1 MIAEP
6 LEKGIA
12 EDIEAGVVQI
22 GWNRLEI
29 SVVASKVYILTI
41 LLFHFRKRLGEFF
54 QTKYDWDLLAARS
67 IWAFGPEV
75 NGPNVL
81 VDDTLPSEVSSYIFN
96 VKE

>member
-29 SVVASKVYILTI
+29 SVVASKVYIL
-41 LLFHFRKRLGEFF
+41 
-54 QTKYDWDLLAARS
+54 
-67 IWAFGPEV
+67 
-75 NGPNVL
+75 
-81 VDDTLPSEVSSYIFN
+81 
-96 VKE
+96 